1 MTTDSRHERDADQR
15 AETPEASR
23 RAGPGRAQGMGRPR
37 QTGPASD
44 DPPTVKTSTLMDQV
58 VCTSNMVEAYQRV
71 RRNGGAPGVDGMTI
85 DETWTWC
92 GKHWSDVRNQLLD
105 GTYVP
110 QPVRRVDIP
119 KSGGGQ
125 RMLGIPTV
133 LDRLIQQA
141 MLQVLQPIFDPTFS
155 ESSFGFRPGRSAHQ
169 AVQAAQGHIADGHR
183 WVIDMDLEKFFDR
196 VNHDV
201 LMARLARRIE
211 DKRILKVVRAYLQAG
226 MMDNGVA
233 TPRDQG
239 TPQGGPISPLL
250 SNVLLDE
257 LDRELE
263 KRGHRFAR
271 YADDCNIYVRSKRA
285 GRRVLDSIT
294 RYLETRLRL
303 QVNDE
308 KSAVDRPWNR
318 TFLGYS
324 FTWHR
329 NPKPKVAPASV
340 RRFKQILKE
349 VFRWGRGRNIRQT
362 IRHIVPKLRGWVAY
376 FKLSEVK
383 NVFERLDRWIR
394 RRLRCILW
402 RQWKRPK
409 TRYQKLMACGLS
421 ASRAAQSAGN
431 GHGPW
436 WNAGA
441 SHMNYAVTTKRLRR
455 CGLISLIDEYQRLE
469 P

>member
-1 MTTDSRHERDADQR
+1 
-15 AETPEASR
+15 
-23 RAGPGRAQGMGRPR
+23 
-37 QTGPASD
+37 
-44 DPPTVKTSTLMDQV
+44 
-58 VCTSNMVEAYQRV
+58 
-71 RRNGGAPGVDGMTI
+71 
-85 DETWTWC
+85 
-92 GKHWSDVRNQLLD
+92 
-105 GTYVP
+105 
-110 QPVRRVDIP
+110 
-119 KSGGGQ
+119 
-125 RMLGIPTV
+125 
-133 LDRLIQQA
+133 

-169 AVQAAQGHIADGHR
+169 AVQAAQGHITDGHR

-263 KRGHRFAR
+263 RRGHRFAR

-308 KSAVDRPWNR
+308 KSSVDRPWNR

-340 RRFKQILKE
+340 RRFKQNLKE

-362 IRHIVPKLRGWVAY
+362 IRHIVPKIRGWVAY

-409 TRYQKLMACGLS
+409 TRYRKLMACGLS